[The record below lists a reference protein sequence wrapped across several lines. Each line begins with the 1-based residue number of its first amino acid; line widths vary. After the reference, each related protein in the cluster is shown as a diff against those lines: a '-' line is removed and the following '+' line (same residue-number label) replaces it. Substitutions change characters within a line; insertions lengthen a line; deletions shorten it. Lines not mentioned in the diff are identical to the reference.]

1 MGGSL
6 PAGRMACKL
15 ANRIG
20 SLAGARIQPAPER
33 SMKLMSRLK
42 GPLRLKWLGAL
53 AVAGIAGVS
62 APVTAQQGAMIR
74 VDLELVLAV
83 DISQSMDYDEH
94 SIQRQG
100 YVDAFRHKDVVNAM
114 LSGPE
119 GKVAVLYMEWAGD
132 FDPIETI
139 PWTIIDS
146 PEAAKTFSERLEN
159 EPIYGEQ
166 RTSISR
172 ALETAQRHILKNNI
186 SSHRQ
191 VIDVSG
197 DGANN
202 AGRLVEPARD
212 AVVKSGIVINGLPI
226 MLNKPKEFYDIDHL
240 DRYYRHCVIGGEGA
254 FIAPVFDLRQLPST
268 IRKKLVME
276 IASLDLDTG
285 AAPIQFADTETP
297 ALPNRPGYL
306 KAQLKLPTQKT
317 DCTIGEQVW
326 GGGRGF
332 RYNNW
337 Q

>member
-1 MGGSL
+1 
-6 PAGRMACKL
+6 MACKL
-15 ANRIG
+15 ANLIG
-20 SLAGARIQPAPER
+20 RLAVARTQPAPER

-146 PEAAKTFSERLEN
+146 PEAAKTFAERLEK

-254 FIAPVFDLRQLPST
+254 FIAPVFDLHQLPST

-285 AAPIQFADTETP
+285 AAPIQFADAQTP
-297 ALPNRPGYL
+297 ALPNRPGIL

>member
-1 MGGSL
+1 
-6 PAGRMACKL
+6 
-15 ANRIG
+15 
-20 SLAGARIQPAPER
+20 
-33 SMKLMSRLK
+33 MKLPSRLK
-42 GPLRLKWLGAL
+42 GLAAL
-53 AVAGIAGVS
+53 AIAGLVGLS
-62 APVTAQQGAMIR
+62 APVTAQQGAMLR
-74 VDLELVLAV
+74 VDLELLLAV

-100 YVDAFRHKDVVNAM
+100 YVDAFRHKDVINAM

-119 GKVAVLYMEWAGD
+119 GKIAVMYMEWAGD
-132 FDPIETI
+132 FDPIPTI

-146 PEAAKTFSERLEN
+146 TKAAKDFADKLEN

-172 ALETAQRHILKNNI
+172 ALLTAQEYILKNNI

-212 AVVKSGIVINGLPI
+212 QVVKSGIVINGLPI

-240 DRYYRHCVIGGEGA
+240 DRYYKHCVIGGQAA
-254 FIAPVFDLRQLPST
+254 FIAPVFDLRHLSST

-285 AAPIQFADTETP
+285 AAPIQFADAP
-297 ALPNRPGYL
+297 DQPVPG
-306 KAQLKLPTQKT
+306 KPGIVRAQLKLPAEKT

-332 RYNNW
+332 RYNDF

>member
-1 MGGSL
+1 
-6 PAGRMACKL
+6 
-15 ANRIG
+15 
-20 SLAGARIQPAPER
+20 
-33 SMKLMSRLK
+33 MKLLTRLK
-42 GPLRLKWLGAL
+42 GITTL
-53 AVAGIAGVS
+53 AVAAIAGLS

-74 VDLELVLAV
+74 VDLELLLAV

-94 SIQRQG
+94 EIQRNG
-100 YVDAFRHKDVVNAM
+100 YVDAFRHKDVINAM

-119 GKVAVLYMEWAGD
+119 GKIAVMYMEWAGD
-132 FDPIETI
+132 FDPIPTI

-146 PEAAKTFSERLEN
+146 AEAASKFADRLAD

-172 ALETAQRHILKNNI
+172 ALLTAREYIQKNNI
-186 SSHRQ
+186 ASHRQ

-202 AGRLVEPARD
+202 AGPLVESARD
-212 AVVKSGIVINGLPI
+212 QVVKSGIVINGLPI

-240 DRYYRHCVIGGEGA
+240 DRYYKHCVIGGQAA
-254 FIAPVFDLRQLPST
+254 FIAPVFDLRQLSST
-268 IRKKLVME
+268 IRKKLVLE
-276 IASLDLDTG
+276 IASLDVDTG
-285 AAPIQFADTETP
+285 AAPVQFAEVP
-297 ALPNRPGYL
+297 EAAGV
-306 KAQLKLPTQKT
+306 KQAQLKLPTEKT

-332 RYNNW
+332 RYGNW

>member
-1 MGGSL
+1 
-6 PAGRMACKL
+6 
-15 ANRIG
+15 
-20 SLAGARIQPAPER
+20 
-33 SMKLMSRLK
+33 
-42 GPLRLKWLGAL
+42 
-53 AVAGIAGVS
+53 
-62 APVTAQQGAMIR
+62 
-74 VDLELVLAV
+74 
-83 DISQSMDYDEH
+83 
-94 SIQRQG
+94 
-100 YVDAFRHKDVVNAM
+100 M

-139 PWTIIDS
+139 PWTIIDT
-146 PEAAKTFSERLEN
+146 PDAAKSFAERLAN

-172 ALETAQRHILKNNI
+172 ALETAQQHILKNNI

-212 AVVKSGIVINGLPI
+212 AVVKAGIVINGLPI

-254 FIAPVFDLRQLPST
+254 FIAPVFDLRQLAST

-285 AAPIQFADTETP
+285 AAPIQFADVETP
-297 ALPNRPGYL
+297 ALPNKPGIL

>member
-1 MGGSL
+1 
-6 PAGRMACKL
+6 
-15 ANRIG
+15 
-20 SLAGARIQPAPER
+20 
-33 SMKLMSRLK
+33 MKLLSRMR
-42 GPLRLKWLGAL
+42 GFATLGL
-53 AVAGIAGVS
+53 AAMVGLS
-62 APVTAQQGAMIR
+62 APVTAQQGQMIR
-74 VDLELVLAV
+74 VDLELLLAV
-83 DISQSMDYDEH
+83 DISQSMDFDEH

-100 YVDAFRHKDVVNAM
+100 YVDAFRHKDVINAM

-119 GKVAVLYMEWAGD
+119 GKIAVMYMEWAGD
-132 FDPIETI
+132 FDPIPTI
-139 PWTIIDS
+139 PWTVIDS
-146 PEAAKTFSERLEN
+146 TDAAKKFADRLEK

-172 ALETAQRHILKNNI
+172 ALLTGQDYILKNNI
-186 SSHRQ
+186 ASHRQ

-212 AVVKSGIVINGLPI
+212 IVVKSGIVINGLPI

-240 DRYYRHCVIGGEGA
+240 DRYYKHCVIGGEGS
-254 FIAPVFDLRQLPST
+254 FIAPVFDLRHLSST

-285 AAPIQFADTETP
+285 AAPIQYAETEAPETP
-297 ALPNRPGYL
+297 ATPGIV

-332 RYNNW
+332 RFNDW